1 MRKTALIVGLNYPGT
16 EYALSGCVLDAEA
29 IGERLMRAGYEVQGL
44 VQSATPGEVADTLR
58 WAANTHGTHDS
69 FYFTYSGH
77 GTQIP
82 GNEADGSREA
92 LCLWDRPNG
101 IMLLRDSDL
110 LQMLH
115 AIPGNVFML
124 LDSCYSAGMERQVTT
139 PGEQTDLRKKSI
151 PLSPTMQIFDPGDR
165 RAAKKP
171 AITRQY
177 HLFAC
182 AENEVSYDT
191 AGGGVFT
198 TSLMYHSGVGRRS
211 IGRAMLYTVNSC
223 MGMQTPEYK
232 ITGGTSAKR
241 LFV

>member
-1 MRKTALIVGLNYPGT
+1 MRKTALVIGLNYPGT
-16 EYALSGCVLDAEA
+16 AYRLSGCVLDAEA
-29 IGERLMRAGYEVQGL
+29 VGERLRRAGYELHCL

-69 FYFTYSGH
+69 FYFAYSGH

-110 LQMLH
+110 QEMLH

-139 PGEQTDLRKKSI
+139 PGEQADLLKKSI
-151 PLSPTMQIFDPGDR
+151 PFDYGMTVWTFGDR

-198 TSLMYHSGVGRRS
+198 TSLMYHFDSGRRA
-211 IGRAMLYTVNSC
+211 IGPLMRQAAKSC
-223 MGMQTPEYK
+223 RGIQSPQYR
-232 ITGGTSAKR
+232 ITGGTSAKY